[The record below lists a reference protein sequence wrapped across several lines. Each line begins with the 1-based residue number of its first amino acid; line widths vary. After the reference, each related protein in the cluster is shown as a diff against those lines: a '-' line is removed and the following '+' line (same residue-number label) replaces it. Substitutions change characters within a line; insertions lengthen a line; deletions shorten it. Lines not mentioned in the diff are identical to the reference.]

1 MKKILTIAFL
11 LFIPLCV
18 FAEESNYEVAFSPR
32 AGGTELVV
40 RAISEAKQSIRVAAY
55 SFTSTP
61 IAKALV
67 DAHKRG
73 IDVQA
78 VLDKSQK
85 GERYTSATFLAN
97 MGVPVR
103 IDSHY
108 AIMHNKYMVID
119 GKDVQLGSFNYTK
132 AAEEKNAENVLVI
145 RGNTG
150 LAKAYSQNWQKLWD
164 ESEPYAAKY

>member
-1 MKKILTIAFL
+1 MKKFLTIAVFL
-11 LFIPLCV
+11 LLPLYG
-18 FAEESNYEVAFSPR
+18 FAGDSNYEVAFSPR
-32 AGGTELVV
+32 GGGTELIV
-40 RAISEAKQSIRVAAY
+40 RTISEAKQSIRVAAY

-119 GKDVQLGSFNYTK
+119 GKNVELGSFNYTK
-132 AAEEKNAENVLVI
+132 AAEEKNAENVLLI
-145 RGNTG
+145 RDNTE
-150 LAKAYSQNWQKLWD
+150 LAKAYTQNWQKLWD
-164 ESEPYAAKY
+164 ESEAYTARY